1 MADLRETAV
10 EAVGISV
17 GNKSM
22 VTGAGTS
29 LAGWLASVNWL
40 SVFGALIALAGLLI
54 NLYFQIRRDR
64 RESAESAARIA
75 ALQDKCDP

>member
-1 MADLRETAV
+1 MADLKETAV
-10 EAVGISV
+10 EAVWISA

-40 SVFGALIALAGLLI
+40 GVFGALIALAGLLI

-75 ALQDKCDP
+75 ALQDRCDT